1 MMSASINHIGEGYQD
16 RYEVAVHVVTIT
28 RPVFTGTLEACE
40 AYCRAFSLPVTYNGT
55 HIF

>member
-1 MMSASINHIGEGYQD
+1 MKASINHTGASHEN
-16 RYEVAVHVVTIT
+16 RYEVAVHIVTIT
-28 RPVFTGTLEACE
+28 RSVFTGTLEACE